1 MQALKLL
8 TLLGEKETTHG
19 VLPIFNIFLSASRT
33 NLNDVGSCL
42 EKMEGHL
49 LGKSEITYFELL
61 KVCVNK
67 CSVCLFM
74 IFRSLFSYP
83 EKKY

>member
-8 TLLGEKETTHG
+8 TLLGEKESTHG
-19 VLPIFNIFLSASRT
+19 VLPIFNIFLSACRT

-49 LGKSEITYFELL
+49 VGKSEITYCELL
-61 KVCVNK
+61 KVRVNK
-67 CSVCLFM
+67 CSICLFM
-74 IFRSLFSYP
+74 LFRSLFSYL
-83 EKKY
+83 EKNY